1 MGKSSLQQDWEDIQA
16 SAAAAQYQADVVDFS
31 LTVAVVADVDVEP
44 TAVVAADGAAVAFAA
59 GVADVAIDGS

>member
-16 SAAAAQYQADVVDFS
+16 SAAAQCQADVVDFS
-31 LTVAVVADVDVEP
+31 LTVAVVADADVEP